1 MYREKLKN
9 LFLNNKLLTSSK
21 FRIGAILA
29 LLLVAILLISII
41 SYATSDKDYVVE
53 VIKDGSDNIA
63 EYENSIGKESSV
75 TKKIVSETTKSLTYE
90 VTINNLKT
98 RSTNPEV
105 AIVVDTSNSMT
116 INDIETQIKPKA
128 IEFVRGLL
136 TDVKGVKISISNN
149 AAIKANLGTV
159 TTSNY
164 TSIINGI
171 VAGQGSN
178 LNDGIDKATSTF
190 STTENEKYLV
200 IFSDA
205 TDSVLEKLQYIRE
218 NSLVEVSNIYTILTD
233 MTNNE
238 YTQNPEIV
246 GNVQMVSDIEDFSH
260 IYNKINNRI
269 INVKVEDTFTTET
282 NEYFTIEEGTK
293 DADVTFTKTENGY
306 ILECPNIK
314 AGETKTVQYTLTLN
328 ESNGIDAG
336 KTYRE
341 LETSNKM
348 TINYDNYTGDKR
360 NYEMEHSPTYMIC
373 KKYSLTIKAVSEKS
387 DKLPVEDLEIKVVGK
402 KIKDG
407 EGNDV
412 EPSIVIEKVLK
423 TNNKGEIIID
433 DLKTLGTIEFEIKPL
448 VNQLGYSETSATT
461 IKIENQ
467 PKLQEGLSASCDL
480 TEQPDVNNTTRN
492 VTVKLP
498 IKTQTYEIKLETI
511 DLTNSN
517 TKLGNIEYRLI
528 QPKLNSK
535 YEMEALYATTDEE
548 GTLTFYPS
556 VMTKDG
562 LYQYVLSQLTEQEGY
577 IGVGNVTLYVY
588 FENGKIKEGMFT
600 HKHNDNV
607 ESKWISATEGKVTVK
622 NESENADTFRLEI
635 NVVDS
640 NDSNRKLEG
649 AIYDVEATRITST
662 GDQITS
668 TVKGCITD
676 ENGQIKLDLPG
687 TGNVA
692 VRITEVNPAT
702 GYHADNVP
710 TKELAFSRTDGRVQ
724 RITNNP
730 QQVDAKADS
739 DANALVVNLTSV
751 ERTAKNR
758 IQIHMI
764 DSVEQ
769 DINIPGVN
777 LTLRNL
783 VNNKTYTAVSD
794 GNGIANFL
802 VDDEEPGVYAYDI
815 TLTNGLPYGYT
826 STENKLGSISVQ
838 FADGKLISDC
848 SPLIDNLV
856 PYFTAR
862 PEVMNEEF
870 TYYTG
875 KVEIGLTPDGA
886 NSYNFQVKL
895 VDDKNKALQG
905 AKYDITIEDGNGNVI
920 RKITGRQTD
929 TNGMI
934 TTKLIG
940 KDQITIKVKQTETIK
955 GHVINTQEQ
964 IIELTKVNGVYQLTN
979 QDPYKYNGTTQLI
992 GVETPIVGNNVI
1004 YHDVNKVKTGSN
1016 TILNIYMNKIDPNNN
1031 LIGGVK
1037 TLFESGTLKLNGA
1050 PITATTNYST
1060 TSSDGTIYTLNPGE
1074 TDRNGY
1080 FEVTGIEV
1088 NGADLNNGER
1098 VDYLKMYEVDSNGNK
1113 VPNTDML
1120 IKLTFRYNENKD
1132 IVEVTNVEATQGNRL
1147 LAKREFSGYESSV
1160 AYESNVYLDIYTNYE
1175 NVGNF
1180 SLDLIKT
1187 DKNDNKL
1194 PGAKYDVIAT
1204 RLDGTRIVRKGI
1216 EITDSVEFPGIIV
1229 TAGTK
1234 IEITE
1239 VEAPIGYVLNEY
1251 TEILTIES
1259 IDEKTGAMVVKLE
1272 QNSYATPRAKL
1283 QPLQTIVLGDGTLKT
1298 EATVQLIDY
1307 EADTFKFGI
1316 TAIDPV
1322 NTQTTPDY
1330 VPAYIPGYTFSIST
1344 SQGAQSETPETDENG
1359 KTSTLVGANYKEDDF
1374 IVTYK
1379 INTLKAAKYY
1389 KKLANPIEV
1398 IVVFDLNGEVKGQET
1413 RDANAANSAT
1423 NGYGT
1428 TWFIDATNTTDGN
1441 DIDIRINIEPEDKL
1455 IVNVISQDRRTKA
1468 TVTGNQYTITPALNN
1483 TGKGSDRIEVGYIV
1497 SNSTQTYTIHQDSNN
1512 PDYQPIGDQI
1522 FKIDYDKDGNVQ
1534 KVYDIDGGTIGGTA
1548 NSGRIIQE
1556 THNGK
1561 EITLTIVIDP
1571 KITVNIISKD
1581 RRTKKIISDI
1591 EYAITPNEITDTG
1604 TVSPISVGYSVQDG
1618 QVEYTLKQTNEIADY
1633 AMLEDQKFTVEY
1645 GNNDEIV
1652 DVKNTTSGIV
1662 NKTFTTN
1669 GTVTLT
1675 VELEPT
1681 ISVKIISK
1689 DRIDGAIVSTNT
1701 YKITPTDSRV
1711 DSNSAYDEI
1720 THDIRCKVGF
1730 AMPGEVIE
1738 YTIAQTNNSE
1748 THETL
1753 DNQTFKVEY
1762 DSDDNIIDVRDE
1774 SDKIITKSFT
1784 NSEVELTLELEPILP
1799 VTVNIKSTDMITG
1812 KELYTTQIIN
1822 GDPTKIHSMGY
1833 SIALKEYEEN
1843 GIIIKEHTQGQGTTK
1858 IKDERFTTGVTENG
1872 KNNLEFNCAIP
1883 DGEGTYVLKQTNEL
1897 DRYVKLDDI
1906 EFKIEYDHEDN
1917 IKNATTDASNL
1928 IITSWNERTLDI
1940 EVKVEPGV
1948 PFAISNIGYFDNL
1961 PLSNGQFQ
1969 ITSAKPI
1976 TKTTTTN
1983 NNGEAVAYVDKLGEG
1998 NTVRYGIKQTNA
2010 KIGYCT
2016 TEEFEIEVT
2025 YDANRYITDAKLVEG
2040 SPVNRYVTLVTVNY
2054 SSPSIEGDLGYN
2066 NNDKGIVNI
2075 EVKNYPA
2082 VQFEITNLNR
2092 VDGTTKI
2099 SGTNYKVT
2107 STTNEE
2113 AVGTTNP
2120 TAIVYLGRGAFSN
2133 TITYTIEETAPAA
2146 RHQALL
2152 EDIVIEV
2159 DFDEEGKVVDPPRVI
2174 KGGQI
2179 ATAVAAGRT
2188 SYADSLK
2195 VNVEIKSNPELAI
2208 SINKIDNKTS
2218 LPVQGVD
2225 FEVIAQIK
2233 KDELNNYDEEKLNKI
2248 MKDTTQLTEEQYL
2261 EEALYRLKQTKDDIQ
2276 GIKQTIAID
2285 KIVKNLKNNNN
2296 LTVEQENEIMQ
2307 GISYIQQANIIA
2319 RMGKLTITQVNQT
2332 VNAVTITEVAN
2343 KLIENGT
2350 TTQDAINDIVTDIK
2364 KLVRLDVDRITTDQS
2379 GNAVAYLGKTLE
2391 GKTIEYT
2398 LKETKKKEGYDW
2410 PDEVVRFEVTYDD
2423 NGKMVQE
2430 DPIKVVSGNFD
2441 ITNYDINGHRIGAT
2455 VRNEPSKEVK
2465 IHVVAQD
2472 TYDSDKKLEVAKFNA
2487 HLIDPNSVDYYGHLT
2502 FAPDNKYKTT
2512 LSTGSVQNASGVTAH
2527 GEDTESLGIYKEG
2540 PGTRILRLVANQT
2553 PGTYYK
2559 NSTAY
2564 SASYQGIAYSML
2576 IQVSFDD
2583 EGRVTGASLYHPG
2596 EDIEHIGTIADGRYI
2611 EVTSSMNTIE
2621 ITVKYY
2627 PMIRIQMVT
2636 KDMYTNSALQ
2646 ARYTISTNAQC
2657 TNNYNIRSGY
2667 INPYKS
2673 TSSSSFGRKYQ
2684 SGYTTN
2690 AGLNTVSGNA
2700 DELYGAYKLAFAPTE
2715 AEKSDSRVRRF
2726 YIFENQEPTSP
2737 MQYQKYRKKHTN
2749 AMMDNSL
2756 IAIIEVKYNE
2766 KGEIDKDT
2774 PPKIIET
2781 RSRTN
2786 IQSNFVELKAHI
2798 SDDYT
2803 IQLTVKYAPITTI
2816 SAKVIDA
2823 VSGEGIEGIRIEPY
2837 QYNSDVS
2844 NNSYEYRSNKYYI
2857 TGRNGNTG
2865 WTYWGGSIAS
2875 GKVYYKM
2882 TTSNYYSDIYMKSGY
2897 FNPGAILLEVLYDE
2911 NGRVTTAAVKSTDQF
2926 GDPNA
2931 INISWD
2937 NRNHI
2942 SITIPYQR
2950 QFLLNIGKVSYDD
2963 STEKLSA
2970 SRFRIESSKGVLTEF
2985 NGNSGNH
2992 VVGKV
2997 YPGKTVR
3004 YTITETQIPNG
3015 YTSVGTMY
3023 VDVEFNNNGTIR
3035 KQTSSEPDYYEFLN
3049 EISLENNVCT
3059 GMRINIKNKLA
3070 FRLKLDVRD
3079 EFYPTLGVQGA
3090 TYEIKNDKGDNA
3102 AGTLV
3107 TDKNG
3112 IIDVV
3117 VGTIYKN
3124 ETVKYTI
3131 KQTNKANGYYIN
3143 SQEIE
3148 VTVIFNKGGDID
3160 TVSITKGA
3168 NVATAS
3174 KMTTNQDIGIYVRTT
3189 NMPEDVKI
3197 GIEKTDKVTG
3207 APMEGIQFNV
3217 KAEPSGKVAK
3227 DYTLVT
3233 NADGKVTEVV
3243 DKFEKTN
3250 SYKKVKYTISEIQV
3264 PGSYRKI
3271 EDVQIEVTYKEDG
3284 SMYYYDV
3291 LSNPSGVQVQVAT
3304 NGQIKAVNGMPV
3316 HIKLGI
3322 TNDNAYDLIIKNTDR
3337 NFPGLGIEG
3346 TVYDVT
3352 INGKEVGPVTTN
3364 SNGDIRIPNRTELGR
3379 IEISITERKPGEG
3392 YRDEPMNTVTTV
3404 INKGTD
3410 IYSLALDPVDGN
3422 NNSSYATITAN
3433 EAHGTVT
3440 VEFKNE
3446 TKLELKLVK
3455 DDINTGKLLE
3465 GAIFAITSEELDNKG
3480 NAVVGTQKSITNT
3493 VLTDI
3498 TQDDDGNNVKN
3509 YDIDE
3514 EEATNKDGLVN
3525 FDLGLAYQN
3534 KIIKYTLEEVKAPDG
3549 YTPIAPIEVT
3559 VQFDQYGRII
3569 QMTDNSFR
3577 ANSFLDSN
3585 TGKSHNMIFNISNGT
3600 IQPQYSVK
3608 VVSTDSQ
3615 TGIRI
3620 NDSIF
3625 QVKVTD
3631 SEETIYKEVTGK
3643 TRDITKTVG
3652 NVTFASER
3660 GVMKVTGIKAEG
3672 DIKISLNQ
3680 VETATGYVYGSN
3692 KVAGEILANA
3702 QFIPS
3707 TDNLDDD
3714 LKLTVKPN
3722 SGFEVTVDNIN
3733 REIIIKVKNDPEL
3746 TFDITKIDGKTKEK
3760 LANAE
3765 FTVTSVVQTTATTT
3779 PTTLNE
3785 KSKLTDENGHT
3796 TVNGG
3801 IVQAGRTMIYTLK
3814 ENKLEGYQQ
3823 LDDIILLVQY
3833 DTKGKIMYYEILS
3846 DENDARVIKDKAK
3859 TDEQGEIIRD
3869 EQGNII
3875 YEEQAKILETKRIL
3889 EGKDLEGKIELE
3901 AQTYNIPTGIGT
3913 RVIQLEVYNKS
3924 EVGNKADEYQ
3934 IVIEKHHIDDDLYP
3948 DFIPG
3953 VVFEITVKQEYGKAE
3968 TKWIDT
3974 TDENGIITSP
3984 YFDGYGNITVQI
3996 RELETINGFKLDAA
4010 VKTMRFKRDKETHK
4024 LTEVSQ
4030 DVNYKFSDD
4039 NSKVIL
4045 MPVND
4050 VSSDTYNM
4058 VLNKIDKNTN
4068 MLITDNP
4075 AEFEIY
4081 RIDKYETLTPE
4092 ENEETGD
4099 ITYDSSI
4106 QEIKQL
4112 VLRQRTDAK
4121 GRIVANNLPVPDEE
4135 GIYRYLIKETKAP
4148 EGYILPTEDIELDV
4162 TFTKNDSEELIITD
4176 IVIVKGENGIKI
4188 AQTKDKIMSLIVSNT
4203 NGQDVVQEG
4212 EYKFNIVK
4220 VDNEKTPITT
4230 DTAIFK
4236 LTDTQTNEV
4245 NYYET
4250 DEQGKLNTET
4260 FKMPEEEGKYI
4271 YKLNEVKAPNGY
4283 VLNVNDIMLEL
4294 EFAKDEEGK
4303 MYLKDVQVQGNNIE
4317 YEAPEEGSLP
4327 DTTIAIKVINEE
4339 GGSGTG
4345 NVNDKRY
4352 TLVLN
4357 KVDSQTKEII
4367 TEHVEFEVVLAN
4379 GEIVKGNTNSNGQLR
4394 IEDVF
4399 MPAEPGEYE
4408 LVIKEITTPSGYI
4421 VDNEPKNVKVTFTG
4435 YGEDMVIS
4443 DITLGDT
4450 NNKNIEILQDK
4461 CTEQYIELNILNEK
4475 AEKQKLYVIS
4485 KKYNKDY
4492 QFYDELL
4499 KRYNDVTPIYDEGED
4514 VYEVLDYFYGVYGDR
4529 GNKKGK
4535 PLTPLAY
4542 TIDKPFIDTKIAKAN
4557 YKNVLVE
4564 EFIGN
4569 LESNG
4574 HMVVLD
4580 ENGNELGPQ
4589 DIVATGMT
4597 LKSTLDDQE
4606 LTFGIVVKGDGYKA
4620 ANEKKPGRITT
4631 GDKNAITKYISGDR
4645 TYVTDPLHLRALD
4658 IDMDGRINTS
4668 DKAEITQ
4675 IINYLPGDEPY
4686 YTTWSNSNI
4695 LSDKKNIQYVKKEDY
4710 IQP

>member
-1 MYREKLKN
+1 MDKVKIKN
-9 LFLNNKLLTSSK
+9 LVVNNKK
-21 FRIGAILA
+21 R
-29 LLLVAILLISII
+29 LVITLAILLISILLI
-41 SYATSDKDYVVE
+41 GIITYATSNQDYVVE
-53 VIKDGSDNIA
+53 IKDNGSEHLATNV
-63 EYENSIGKESSV
+63 ESSV

-90 VTINNLKT
+90 VAINNLKT
-98 RSTNPEV
+98 RSNNPEV
-105 AIVVDTSNSMT
+105 AVLIDTSSSMA
-116 INDIETQIKPKA
+116 INDIETQVKPKA

-136 TDVKGVKISISNN
+136 ADVKGVKISISNN
-149 AAIKANLGTV
+149 YVVKAGLGTV
-159 TTSNY
+159 TTANY
-164 TSIINGI
+164 TSHINGL

-178 LNDGIDKATSTF
+178 LSDGIDKAISTF
-190 STTENEKYLV
+190 STNENEKYLI

-205 TDSVLEKLQYIRE
+205 TDPVLEKLQLTVNNGISVY
-218 NSLVEVSNIYTILTD
+218 SILTD

-238 YTQNPEIV
+238 YTQNPETAV
-246 GNVQMVSDIEDFSH
+246 GKVQMISDIESFSP
-260 IYNKINNRI
+260 IYNKINNSI
-269 INVKVEDTFTTET
+269 MNVKVKDIFTPET
-282 NEYFTIEEGTK
+282 NEYFTLTEATSNPT
-293 DADVTFTKTENGY
+293 DVIFTKTEDGY
-306 ILECPNIK
+306 ELDCANIK
-314 AGETKTVQYTLTLN
+314 AGETKKVQFTLTLDEN
-328 ESNGIDAG
+328 SNIDSG
-336 KTYRE
+336 KVYRD
-341 LETSNKM
+341 LNTSSKM
-348 TINYDNYTGDKR
+348 TINYDNHTGDKR
-360 NYEMEHSPTYMIC
+360 NYETELSPIYIIC
-373 KKYSLTIKAVSEKS
+373 QKYSLTIKAVSEKS
-387 DKLPVEDLEIKVVGK
+387 DKLPVKDLEIKVVGK
-402 KIKDG
+402 KTKDG

-412 EPSIVIEKVLK
+412 EPTVVFDKVLK
-423 TNNKGEIIID
+423 TNDKGEILID
-433 DLKTLGTIEFEIKPL
+433 ELKTLGTIEFEIKPN
-448 VNQLGYSETSATT
+448 VNQIGYSETSATT
-461 IKIENQ
+461 IIVNNRPQ
-467 PKLQEGLSASCDL
+467 REGITADADVG
-480 TEQPDVNNTTRN
+480 EKPIVNNTTRN
-492 VTVKLP
+492 IDVKLP
-498 IKTQTYEIKLETI
+498 IKTQTYEIKLETV
-511 DLTNSN
+511 DLNNSN
-517 TKLGNIEYRLI
+517 IKLGNIEYRLI

-535 YEMEALYATTDEE
+535 YEMEALYATTDEQ
-548 GTLTFYPS
+548 GNLTFRPS

-562 LYQYVLSQLTEQEGY
+562 LYEYVLSQLTEQDGY
-577 IGVGNVTLYVY
+577 TGIGNVTLYVY
-588 FENGKIKEGMFT
+588 FENGKIKEKMFT
-600 HKHNDNV
+600 HKHNENV
-607 ESKWISATEGKVTVK
+607 ETAWVSGTEGKVTIK

-635 NVVDS
+635 NVSDS
-640 NDSNRKLEG
+640 ENSEKKLQG
-649 AIYDVEATRITST
+649 AVYDIEATRVTSA
-662 GDQITS
+662 GNQITN

-676 ENGQIKLDLPG
+676 ENGQINLDLPG
-687 TGNVA
+687 TGNV
-692 VRITEVNPAT
+692 VVKIKEVNPKT
-702 GYHADNVP
+702 GYHAD
-710 TKELAFSRTDGRVQ
+710 TIEKEITFIRTDGRVQ
-724 RITNNP
+724 KIVQKNP
-730 QQVDAKADS
+730 IDINAVADS
-739 DANALVVNLTSV
+739 DANALIVNLTSV
-751 ERTAKNR
+751 ERSGKNR

-764 DSVEQ
+764 DNVER
-769 DINIPGVN
+769 DINIPGVG
-777 LTLRNL
+777 LTLINL
-783 VNNKTYTAVSD
+783 INNKTYTAVSD
-794 GNGIANFL
+794 ANGIANFL
-802 VDDEEPGVYAYDI
+802 VDDEETGDYAYDI
-815 TLTNGLPYGYT
+815 MLTNGVPYGYIN
-826 STENKLGSISVQ
+826 SERKLGGISVH
-838 FADGKLISDC
+838 FNDEKFIDSCSDT
-848 SPLIDNLV
+848 SYTV
-856 PYFTAR
+856 PYFA
-862 PEVMNEEF
+862 PSYELMSEDFAYN
-870 TYYTG
+870 TG
-875 KVEIGLTPDGA
+875 KVDIGLTPDAA
-886 NSYNFQVKL
+886 NTYNFQIKL
-895 VDDKNKALQG
+895 VDDKNKVIKD
-905 AKYDITIEDGNGNVI
+905 AKYDITIESGDIV
-920 RKITGRQTD
+920 RKITGRATD
-929 TNGMI
+929 SNGMI
-934 TTKLIG
+934 TTRLVGTDEVK
-940 KDQITIKVKQTETIK
+940 ITVKQTETIR
-955 GHVINTQEQ
+955 GHIINTQEQ
-964 IIELTKVNGVYQLTN
+964 IIELTRINGVYQITH
-979 QDPYKYNGTTQLI
+979 QEPYLYDGNTQKI
-992 GVETPIVGNNVI
+992 GAEISGKNII
-1004 YHDVNKVKTGSN
+1004 YHDVNKEKTGNN
-1016 TILNIYMNKIDPNNN
+1016 TILNLYVNKKDINGN
-1031 LIGGVK
+1031 LVGGVK
-1037 TLFESGTLKLNGA
+1037 TVITSPTLKLAGKA
-1050 PITATTNYST
+1050 ITATTNYTATAKS
-1060 TSSDGTIYTLNPGE
+1060 GNVFTLNPAISNN
-1074 TDRNGY
+1074 DGY
-1080 FEVTGIEV
+1080 FEVEGIEV
-1088 NGADLNNGER
+1088 NGLELNDGER
-1098 VDYLKMYEVDSNGNK
+1098 VDYLYMYELDANGK
-1113 VPNTDML
+1113 IIENTKITL
-1120 IKLTFRYNENKD
+1120 KLTFRYNENKE
-1132 IVEVTNVEATQGNRL
+1132 IIQITNVEATWGNRL
-1147 LAKREFSGYESSV
+1147 LSKRTFDGYETNV
-1160 AYESNVYLDIYTNYE
+1160 AYESNVYLDIYTNYDD
-1175 NVGNF
+1175 VGNF
-1180 SLDLIKT
+1180 ALNLEKV
-1187 DKNDNKL
+1187 DKNNNKL
-1194 PGAKYDVIAT
+1194 QGAKYDVVVT
-1204 RLDGTRIVRKGI
+1204 RVDGTRVVRRGI
-1216 EITDSVEFPGIIV
+1216 EITDSTEFEGFLV
-1229 TAGTK
+1229 AEGTK

-1239 VEAPIGYVLNEY
+1239 VEAPIGYGVNEY
-1251 TEILTIES
+1251 TEILTIKSVDAVTGKMEVEL
-1259 IDEKTGAMVVKLE
+1259 EKS
-1272 QNSYATPRAKL
+1272 SYATPRAKL
-1283 QPLQTIVLGDGTLKT
+1283 EPLQEFLLEDGTYKT
-1298 EATVQLIDY
+1298 EAKVVLTDY
-1307 EADTFKFGI
+1307 ELDTFKFGI
-1316 TAIDPV
+1316 IAIDPV
-1322 NTQTTPDY
+1322 NTQTTPNY
-1330 VPAYIPGYTFSIST
+1330 VPVYIHGYTFSIST

-1359 KTSTLVGANYKEDDF
+1359 KTSTLVGANYKTDNF
-1374 IVTYK
+1374 IVKYK
-1379 INTLKAAKYY
+1379 IDTLKAAKYY
-1389 KKLANPIEV
+1389 KKLVKPIEV

-1428 TWFIDATNTTDGN
+1428 IWDIEATKTTDGN
-1441 DIDIRINIEPEDKL
+1441 DIDIKINIEPEDKL
-1455 IVNVISQDRRTKA
+1455 IVNVISQDRRSKA
-1468 TVTGNQYTITPALNN
+1468 SVTDNYYTITPALNG
-1483 TGKGSDRIEVGYIV
+1483 TGKGSQKIEVGYIV
-1497 SNSTQTYTIHQDSNN
+1497 SDSTQTYTIHQDRNN

-1522 FKIDYDKDGNVQ
+1522 FKIDYDKEGNVL
-1534 KVYDIDGGTIGGTA
+1534 KVYDQDGGPIGGTS
-1548 NSGRIIQE
+1548 NSGRIIKE

-1561 EITLTIVIDP
+1561 EITLTIVIEP
-1571 KITVNIISKD
+1571 KITVNVISKD
-1581 RRTKKIISDI
+1581 RRTKAIISNI
-1591 EYAITPNEITDTG
+1591 EYAITPNEMSVEG
-1604 TVSPISVGYSVQDG
+1604 VVSPINVGYSMQDG
-1618 QVEYTLKQTNEIADY
+1618 EVEYTLKQTNEIADY
-1633 AMLEDQKFTVEY
+1633 AMLEEQKFTVEY

-1689 DRIDGAIVSTNT
+1689 DRISGNIVSTNT
-1701 YKITPTDSRV
+1701 YKITPTDSKV
-1711 DSNSAYDEI
+1711 DSNSVYDEI

-1738 YTIAQTNNSE
+1738 YTIAQTNNSA

-1762 DSDDNIIDVRDE
+1762 DSNDNIIDVRDE

-1799 VTVNIKSTDMITG
+1799 VTVNIKSTDIITG

-1833 SIALKEYEEN
+1833 SIALKEYEE
-1843 GIIIKEHTQGQGTTK
+1843 GGTIIKEHTQGQGTTK
-1858 IKDERFTTGVTENG
+1858 IKDERFTTGTTENG
-1872 KNNLEFNCAIP
+1872 SNQLEFNCAIP

-1928 IITSWNERTLDI
+1928 VIISWNERTLDI
-1940 EVKVEPGV
+1940 EVKVEPGT
-1948 PFAISNIGYFDNL
+1948 PFAITNIGYFDNL
-1961 PLSNGQFQ
+1961 PLSNGQFA

-1998 NTVRYGIKQTNA
+1998 NTVRYGIKQTSA

-2025 YDANRYITDAKLVEG
+2025 YDENRYITDAKLIDG
-2040 SPVNRYVTLVTVNY
+2040 SPVNNNVTLVNVSYT
-2054 SSPSIEGDLGYN
+2054 SPSIEGNIGYN
-2066 NNDKGIVNI
+2066 DNDRGIVNI

-2113 AVGTTNP
+2113 AAGTTNP

-2146 RHQALL
+2146 RHQGLL

-2179 ATAVAAGRT
+2179 ATAVAAGRA

-2195 VNVEIKSNPELAI
+2195 VNVEIKSNPQLAI
-2208 SINKIDNKTS
+2208 AIIKEDETIK
-2218 LPVQGVD
+2218 LMGVEPIRIPGVD
-2225 FEVIAQIK
+2225 FEVTAQIK
-2233 KDELNNYDEEKLNKI
+2233 KDDLNNYSEEKLNKI
-2248 MKDTTQLTEEQYL
+2248 MKDTAELSDEEYL
-2261 EEALYRLKQTKDDIQ
+2261 KEALNRLKQTDDDIQ
-2276 GIKQTIAID
+2276 NVKETIAIVE
-2285 KIVKNLKNNNN
+2285 IVENLKYNNN
-2296 LTVEQENEIMQ
+2296 LTAEQENEIMQ
-2307 GISYIQQANIIA
+2307 GISYIQKANIIA
-2319 RMGKLTITQVNQT
+2319 NMGKLTITQITQI
-2332 VNAVTITEVAN
+2332 VNAVTMQEVAN
-2343 KLIENGT
+2343 FLVENGK
-2350 TTQDAINDIVTDIK
+2350 TTQDAINDIVSDIK
-2364 KLVRLDVDRITTDQS
+2364 NLVRLDVDRVTTNYS
-2379 GNAVAYLGKTLE
+2379 GYAIAYLDKTLE
-2391 GKTIEYT
+2391 DKTIEYT
-2398 LKETKKKEGYDW
+2398 LKETKKVQGYDW
-2410 PDEVVRFEVTYDD
+2410 PDEEVRFEVTYDE
-2423 NGKMVQE
+2423 NGKMVQN
-2430 DPIKVVSGNFD
+2430 DPIKVVSGDFE
-2441 ITNYDINGHRIGAT
+2441 ITEYDINNFLIVAKVKNT
-2455 VRNEPSKEVK
+2455 PSKEVK

-2487 HLIDPNSVDYYGHLT
+2487 HLIDPNSVDYYGRLT

-2540 PGTRILRLVANQT
+2540 PGTRVLRLVADQT

-2559 NSTAY
+2559 NGTAY
-2564 SASYQGIAYSML
+2564 SASYQGIPYSML
-2576 IQVSFDD
+2576 IQVSFND

-2596 EDIEHIGTIADGRYI
+2596 EDIEYIGTIADGRYI

-2657 TNNYNIRSGY
+2657 TNNYNIKSGY
-2667 INPYKS
+2667 INPHIS
-2673 TSSSSFGRKYQ
+2673 TSSGNFGRIYQ
-2684 SGYTTN
+2684 SGYTTS

-2700 DELYGAYKLAFAPTE
+2700 DELYGAYKLALAPTE
-2715 AEKSDSRVRRF
+2715 AEGRDSKVRRF
-2726 YIFENQEPTSP
+2726 YVYENQEPTSP
-2737 MQYQKYRKKHTN
+2737 MQYQKYRCWNSNT
-2749 AMMDNSL
+2749 MMDDSL

-2766 KGEIDKDT
+2766 KGEIDRDT

-2823 VSGEGIEGIRIEPY
+2823 VSGQGIEGIRIDPY
-2837 QYNSDVS
+2837 QYNSNVS

-2875 GKVYYKM
+2875 GKVYYQM
-2882 TTSNYYSDIYMKSGY
+2882 STSNYYSDIYMKSGY

-2937 NRNHI
+2937 DRNHI

-2950 QFLLNIGKVSYDD
+2950 QFLLNIGKVNYDD

-2997 YPGKTVR
+2997 YPGKIVR

-3049 EISLENNVCT
+3049 KISLENNVCT

-3107 TDKNG
+3107 TDENG

-3148 VTVIFNKGGDID
+3148 VTVIFNKGGDIN

-3197 GIEKTDKVTG
+3197 GIEKNDRITG
-3207 APMEGIQFNV
+3207 KPMDGIQFNV
-3217 KAEPSGKVAK
+3217 KTEPSGKVAK

-3243 DKFEKTN
+3243 DKFEKTS

-3304 NGQIKAVNGMPV
+3304 NRQIKAVNDMPV

-3352 INGKEVGPVTTN
+3352 INGEEVGPVTTN
-3364 SNGDIRIPNRTELGR
+3364 SNGNIRIPNRTESGR

-3392 YRDEPMNTVTTV
+3392 YRAEPMNTVTTI

-3422 NNSSYATITAN
+3422 NNSAYATIVAD

-3465 GAIFAITSEELDNKG
+3465 GAIFAITSEELDNTG
-3480 NAVVGTQKSITNT
+3480 NVKPGTLEQITNT
-3493 VLTDI
+3493 VLTG
-3498 TQDDDGNNVKN
+3498 TTTDDDGNNVKN
-3509 YDIDE
+3509 YDVDE
-3514 EEATNKDGLVN
+3514 EEATDTNGLVS
-3525 FDLGLAYQN
+3525 FDLGLAHQN
-3534 KIIKYTLEEVKAPDG
+3534 KTIKYTLEEVKAPEG
-3549 YTPIAPIEVT
+3549 YTPIAPIEIT

-3577 ANSFLDSN
+3577 ADCYLDSD
-3585 TGKSHNMIFNISNGT
+3585 TGKSHNMIFNVSNGT
-3600 IQPQYSVK
+3600 IEPQYSVK
-3608 VVSTDSQ
+3608 VVSVDSQ

-3625 QVKVTD
+3625 YVEVTD
-3631 SEETIYKEVTGK
+3631 SEGTTFKEVTGK
-3643 TRDITKTVG
+3643 TRDVIKTVG

-3660 GVMKVTGIKAEG
+3660 GVMKVSGIKAEG

-3680 VETATGYVYGSN
+3680 LETATGYVYGSSN
-3692 KVAGEILANA
+3692 KVAGEVLAHA
-3702 QFIPS
+3702 EFIPS
-3707 TDNLDDD
+3707 TTNLEDD
-3714 LKLTVKPN
+3714 LKLTVQPN
-3722 SGFEVTVDNIN
+3722 SGFEVTVDNTN

-3765 FTVTSVVQTTATTT
+3765 FTVTSVLQTSATTV

-3785 KSKLTDENGHT
+3785 TSKLTDENGHT
-3796 TVNGG
+3796 TANGG
-3801 IVQAGRTMIYTLK
+3801 MVQAGRTMIYTLK

-3833 DTKGKIMYYEILS
+3833 DTKGKILYYEILS
-3846 DENDARVIKDKAK
+3846 DENDARVINDK
-3859 TDEQGEIIRD
+3859 
-3869 EQGNII
+3869 
-3875 YEEQAKILETKRIL
+3875 EQAKILETKRIL
-3889 EGKDLEGKIELE
+3889 QGNDVQGKVELE
-3901 AQTYNIPTGIGT
+3901 AQTYSIPTGIGT
-3913 RVIQLEVYNKS
+3913 RVIQLEVSNKK
-3924 EVGNKADEYQ
+3924 EAGNENDEYQ
-3934 IVIEKHHIDDDLYP
+3934 IVIEKHHIDDELYP
-3948 DFIPG
+3948 YFIPG

-3974 TDENGIITSP
+3974 TNEEGIITSP

-3996 RELETINGFKLDAA
+3996 KELETIDGFKLDAT
-4010 VKTMRFKRDKETHK
+4010 VKTLKFKRNKEKHE
-4024 LTEVSQ
+4024 LELISL
-4030 DVNYKFSDD
+4030 DPENIGYGFSDD
-4039 NSKVIL
+4039 KSKII
-4045 MPVND
+4045 MKPVND
-4050 VSSDTYNM
+4050 VSSNTYNM

-4068 MLITDNP
+4068 MLITNNS

-4081 RIDKYETLTPE
+4081 RIDKYETLTPV

-4112 VLRQRTDAK
+4112 VTRQRTNAS
-4121 GRIVANNLPVPDEE
+4121 GRITANNLLVPDEE
-4135 GIYRYLIKETKAP
+4135 GTYRYLIKETKAP

-4162 TFTKNDSEELIITD
+4162 TFTKNAAEELIITNV
-4176 IVIVKGENGIKI
+4176 IVVKGEGRIKI
-4188 AQTKDKIMSLIVSNT
+4188 AKVKDKIMSLIVSNT
-4203 NGQDVVQEG
+4203 NGQDVVQDG
-4212 EYKFNIVK
+4212 EYALNILK
-4220 VDNEKTPITT
+4220 VDKDKNPITT

-4250 DEQGKLNTET
+4250 NEQGKLEIPT

-4303 MYLKDVQVQGNNIE
+4303 MYLKDVQVKGDNIE
-4317 YEAPEEGSLP
+4317 YEAPEEGNLP
-4327 DTTIAIKVINEE
+4327 DTTITVKVLNEE

-4345 NVNDKRY
+4345 NTNDKRY
-4352 TLVLN
+4352 TFVLN
-4357 KVDSQTKEII
+4357 KVDSETKEII
-4367 TEHVEFEVVLAN
+4367 TKNVEFEIMLAN
-4379 GEIVKGNTNSNGQLR
+4379 GEIVKGKTNDKGQLR

-4399 MPAEPGEYE
+4399 MPAKPGEYE
-4408 LVIKEITTPSGYI
+4408 LVIKEITTPSGYK
-4421 VDNEPKNVKVTFTG
+4421 VDSEPKTVKVTFTG
-4435 YGEDMVIS
+4435 YGENMVIS
-4443 DITLGDT
+4443 DIKLGDT

-4461 CTEQYIELNILNEK
+4461 CSEQYIEVNILNEK
-4475 AEKQKLYVIS
+4475 DDYEKLYVIS
-4485 KKYNKDY
+4485 KRYHEGYDLYDTYLKDKNAQSQIYKDGEEIY
-4492 QFYDELL
+4492 Q
-4499 KRYNDVTPIYDEGED
+4499 
-4514 VYEVLDYFYGVYGDR
+4514 VLDGFYGVEGYK
-4529 GNKKGK
+4529 N
-4535 PLTPLAY
+4535 PHY
-4542 TIDKPFIDTKIAKAN
+4542 TIDKPFIDTKIAK
-4557 YKNVLVE
+4557 YKSYVLAE

-4574 HMVVLD
+4574 HMEVLGYD
-4580 ENGNELGPQ
+4580 GNPIGPK
-4589 DIVATGMT
+4589 DHVGTGMT
-4597 LKSTLDDQE
+4597 LRSTLGDQE
-4606 LTFGIVVKGDGYKA
+4606 LTFTIVVKGDADYKDG
-4620 ANEKKPGRITT
+4620 EKTKTQIGRVSTPDL
-4631 GDKNAITKYISGDR
+4631 DKLIMHIAKEKII
-4645 TYVTDPLHLRALD
+4645 TDPIALRALD
-4658 IDMDGRINTS
+4658 IDFDGRVRNTDLDKMYTLLGGSVYYDYFQNGIDKS
-4668 DKAEITQ
+4668 DI
-4675 IINYLPGDEPY
+4675 PY
-4686 YTTWSNSNI
+4686 I
-4695 LSDKKNIQYVKKEDY
+4695 K
-4710 IQP
+4710 P

>member
-21 FRIGAILA
+21 FRTGAILA

-260 IYNKINNRI
+260 IYNKINNSI

-1132 IVEVTNVEATQGNRL
+1132 IVEVTNIEATQGNRL

-1229 TAGTK
+1229 TEGTK

-1298 EATVQLIDY
+1298 EATMQLIDY

-1316 TAIDPV
+1316 TAIDPI

-1330 VPAYIPGYTFSIST
+1330 VPAYIPGYRFSIST

-1398 IVVFDLNGEVKGQET
+1398 LVVFDLNGEVKGQET

-1548 NSGRIIQE
+1548 NSGRIIKE

-1591 EYAITPNEITDTG
+1591 EYAITPNEMTDTG
-1604 TVSPISVGYSVQDG
+1604 AVSPISVGYSVQDG

-1675 VELEPT
+1675 V
-1681 ISVKIISK
+1681 
-1689 DRIDGAIVSTNT
+1689 
-1701 YKITPTDSRV
+1701 
-1711 DSNSAYDEI
+1711 
-1720 THDIRCKVGF
+1720 
-1730 AMPGEVIE
+1730 
-1738 YTIAQTNNSE
+1738 
-1748 THETL
+1748 
-1753 DNQTFKVEY
+1753 
-1762 DSDDNIIDVRDE
+1762 
-1774 SDKIITKSFT
+1774 
-1784 NSEVELTLELEPILP
+1784 ELEPILP

-1961 PLSNGQFQ
+1961 PLSNGQFE

-1998 NTVRYGIKQTNA
+1998 NTVRYGIKQIGA

-2025 YDANRYITDAKLVEG
+2025 YDANRYITDAKLVDE
-2040 SPVNRYVTLVTVNY
+2040 SPVNRYVTLVTVSY
-2054 SSPSIEGDLGYN
+2054 TSPSIAGDLGYN

-2113 AVGTTNP
+2113 AAGTTNP

-2146 RHQALL
+2146 RHQGLL

-2179 ATAVAAGRT
+2179 ATAVAAGRA

-2195 VNVEIKSNPELAI
+2195 VNVEIKSNPQLAI
-2208 SINKIDNKTS
+2208 AIIKEDETIK
-2218 LPVQGVD
+2218 LMGKEPIRIPGVD
-2225 FEVIAQIK
+2225 FEVTAQIK
-2233 KDELNNYDEEKLNKI
+2233 KDDLNNYSEEKLNKI
-2248 MKDTTQLTEEQYL
+2248 MKDTAELSDEEYL
-2261 EEALYRLKQTKDDIQ
+2261 KEALNRLKQTDDDIQ
-2276 GIKQTIAID
+2276 NVKETIAIVE
-2285 KIVKNLKNNNN
+2285 IVENLKYNNN
-2296 LTVEQENEIMQ
+2296 LTAEQENEIMQ
-2307 GISYIQQANIIA
+2307 GISYIQKANIIA
-2319 RMGKLTITQVNQT
+2319 NMGKLTITQITQI
-2332 VNAVTITEVAN
+2332 VNAVTMQEVAN
-2343 KLIENGT
+2343 FLVENGK
-2350 TTQDAINDIVTDIK
+2350 TTQDAINDIVSDIK
-2364 KLVRLDVDRITTDQS
+2364 NLVRLDVDRVTTNYS
-2379 GNAVAYLGKTLE
+2379 GYAIAYLDKTLE
-2391 GKTIEYT
+2391 DKTIEYT
-2398 LKETKKKEGYDW
+2398 LKETKKVQGYDW
-2410 PDEVVRFEVTYDD
+2410 PDEEVRFEVTYDE
-2423 NGKMVQE
+2423 NGKMVQN
-2430 DPIKVVSGNFD
+2430 DPIKVVSGDFE
-2441 ITNYDINGHRIGAT
+2441 ITEYDINNFWIVAKVKNT
-2455 VRNEPSKEVK
+2455 PSKEVK

-2487 HLIDPNSVDYYGHLT
+2487 HLIDPNSVDYYGRLT
-2502 FAPDNKYKTT
+2502 FAPDKKYKTT

-2527 GEDTESLGIYKEG
+2527 GEDTESLGIYKAG
-2540 PGTRILRLVANQT
+2540 PGTRVLRLVADQT

-2559 NSTAY
+2559 NGTAY
-2564 SASYQGIAYSML
+2564 SASYQGIPYSML
-2576 IQVSFDD
+2576 IQVSFND

-2596 EDIEHIGTIADGRYI
+2596 EDIEYIGTIADGRYI

-2657 TNNYNIRSGY
+2657 TNNYNIKSGY
-2667 INPYKS
+2667 INPHIS
-2673 TSSSSFGRKYQ
+2673 TSSGNFGRIYQ
-2684 SGYTTN
+2684 SGYTTS

-2700 DELYGAYKLAFAPTE
+2700 DELYGAYKLALAPTE
-2715 AEKSDSRVRRF
+2715 AEGRDSKVRRF
-2726 YIFENQEPTSP
+2726 YVYENQEPTSP
-2737 MQYQKYRKKHTN
+2737 MQYQKYRCWNSNT
-2749 AMMDNSL
+2749 MMDDSL

-2823 VSGEGIEGIRIEPY
+2823 VSGQGIEGIRIDPY
-2837 QYNSDVS
+2837 QYNSNVS

-2875 GKVYYKM
+2875 GKVYYQM
-2882 TTSNYYSDIYMKSGY
+2882 STSNYYSDIYMKSGY

-2937 NRNHI
+2937 DRNHI

-2950 QFLLNIGKVSYDD
+2950 QFLLNIGKVNYDD

-2997 YPGKTVR
+2997 YPGKIVR

-3107 TDKNG
+3107 TDENG

-3148 VTVIFNKGGDID
+3148 VTVIFNKGGDIN

-3197 GIEKTDKVTG
+3197 GIEKNDRITG
-3207 APMEGIQFNV
+3207 KPMDGIQFNV
-3217 KAEPSGKVAK
+3217 KTEPSGKVAK

-3243 DKFEKTN
+3243 DKFEKTS

-3304 NGQIKAVNGMPV
+3304 NRQIKAVNDMPV

-3352 INGKEVGPVTTN
+3352 INGEEVGPVTTN
-3364 SNGDIRIPNRTELGR
+3364 SNGNIRIPNRTESGR

-3392 YRDEPMNTVTTV
+3392 YRAEPMNTVTTI

-3422 NNSSYATITAN
+3422 NNSAYATIVAD

-3465 GAIFAITSEELDNKG
+3465 GAIFAITSEELDNTG
-3480 NAVVGTQKSITNT
+3480 NVKPGTLEQITNT
-3493 VLTDI
+3493 VLTG
-3498 TQDDDGNNVKN
+3498 TTTDDDGNNVKN
-3509 YDIDE
+3509 YDVDE
-3514 EEATNKDGLVN
+3514 EEATDTNGLVS
-3525 FDLGLAYQN
+3525 FDLGLAHQN
-3534 KIIKYTLEEVKAPDG
+3534 KTIKYTLEEVKAPEG
-3549 YTPIAPIEVT
+3549 YTPIAPIEIT

-3577 ANSFLDSN
+3577 ADCYLDSD
-3585 TGKSHNMIFNISNGT
+3585 TGKSHNMIFNVSNGT
-3600 IQPQYSVK
+3600 IEPQYSVK
-3608 VVSTDSQ
+3608 VVSVDSQ

-3625 QVKVTD
+3625 YVEVTD
-3631 SEETIYKEVTGK
+3631 SEGTTFKEVTGK
-3643 TRDITKTVG
+3643 TRDVIKTVG

-3660 GVMKVTGIKAEG
+3660 GVMKVSGIKAEG

-3680 VETATGYVYGSN
+3680 LETATGYVYGSGN
-3692 KVAGEILANA
+3692 KVAGEVLAHA
-3702 QFIPS
+3702 EFIPS
-3707 TDNLDDD
+3707 TTNLEDD
-3714 LKLTVKPN
+3714 LKLTVQPN
-3722 SGFEVTVDNIN
+3722 SGFEVTVDNTN

-3765 FTVTSVVQTTATTT
+3765 FTVTSVLQTSATTV

-3785 KSKLTDENGHT
+3785 TSKLTDENGHT
-3796 TVNGG
+3796 TANGG
-3801 IVQAGRTMIYTLK
+3801 MVQAGRTMIYTLK

-3833 DTKGKIMYYEILS
+3833 DTKGKILYYEILS
-3846 DENDARVIKDKAK
+3846 DENDARVINDK
-3859 TDEQGEIIRD
+3859 
-3869 EQGNII
+3869 
-3875 YEEQAKILETKRIL
+3875 EQAKILETKRIL
-3889 EGKDLEGKIELE
+3889 QGNDVQGKVELE
-3901 AQTYNIPTGIGT
+3901 AQTYSIPTGIGT
-3913 RVIQLEVYNKS
+3913 RVIQLEVSNKK
-3924 EVGNKADEYQ
+3924 EAGNENDEYQ
-3934 IVIEKHHIDDDLYP
+3934 IVIEKHHIDDELYP
-3948 DFIPG
+3948 YFIPG

-3996 RELETINGFKLDAA
+3996 RELETVSGFKLDAD
-4010 VKTMRFKRDKETHK
+4010 VKTIRFSRDKETHK
-4024 LTEVSQ
+4024 LTEISE

-4039 NSKVIL
+4039 NSKVIM

-4050 VSSDTYNM
+4050 VSSDTYNI
-4058 VLNKIDKNTN
+4058 VLNKMDKNTN

-4081 RIDKYETLTPE
+4081 RIDKYETLTPV

-4106 QEIKQL
+4106 QELKQL
-4112 VLRQRTDAK
+4112 VLRQRTDAR

-4135 GIYRYLIKETKAP
+4135 GTYRYVIKETKAP

-4162 TFTKNDSEELIITD
+4162 TFTQNDAEELVITN
-4176 IVIVKGENGIKI
+4176 VVVVKGEKRIKI

-4203 NGQDVVQEG
+4203 NGEDVVQDG
-4212 EYKFNIVK
+4212 EYALNILK
-4220 VDNEKTPITT
+4220 VDEEKNTITT

-4236 LTDTQTNEV
+4236 LTDMKTNEV

-4250 DEQGKLNTET
+4250 NEQGKLEIPT

-4283 VLNVNDIMLEL
+4283 ILNVNDIMLEL

-4303 MYLKDVQVQGNNIE
+4303 MYLKDVQVQGDNIE
-4317 YEAPEEGSLP
+4317 YEAPEEGNLP
-4327 DTTIAIKVINEE
+4327 DTIITIKVINEE

-4357 KVDSQTKEII
+4357 KVDSETKEVI
-4367 TEHVEFEVVLAN
+4367 TEHVEFEVILAN

-4408 LVIKEITTPSGYI
+4408 LVIKEITTPSGYV
-4421 VDNEPKNVKVTFTG
+4421 VDNEPKSVKVTFTG
-4435 YGEDMVIS
+4435 YGENMVIS
-4443 DITLGDT
+4443 DIKLGDT
-4450 NNKNIEILQDK
+4450 NNKNIEILEDK
-4461 CTEQYIELNILNEK
+4461 CTEQYIEVNILNEK

-4499 KRYNDVTPIYDEGED
+4499 KRYNDVTPVYDEGED

-4529 GNKKGK
+4529 GNKNGK

-4606 LTFGIVVKGDGYKA
+4606 LTFGIVVKGDGYMA
-4620 ANEKKPGRITT
+4620 SNEKKPGRITT